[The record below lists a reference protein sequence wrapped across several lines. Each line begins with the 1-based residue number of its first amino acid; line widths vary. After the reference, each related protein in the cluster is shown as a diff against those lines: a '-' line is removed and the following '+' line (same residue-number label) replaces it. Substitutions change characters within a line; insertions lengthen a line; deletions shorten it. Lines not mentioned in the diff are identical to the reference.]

1 MKRLLSVIS
10 LLVLTGTLIN
20 YPVAAKNLQQ
30 AKQKP
35 ITLWTKFNDA
45 NPQNTQDQWLADALK
60 EYTTTTGNKVT
71 SVTQP
76 YDQIN
81 SLLNVAVREGSD
93 VPDVSYVDSQ
103 QVGFF
108 TQNGTLTDLTDWVKG
123 AKWYADLNSQAL
135 ASCTAPDGKILC
147 VPNSTAATLIYFWK
161 DMYPN
166 GFPPTVDKL
175 MVAAKALKDKGK
187 FAISMKASEKF
198 SIELTFY
205 GLIKSAGGDI
215 AGPDGKAAWS
225 SPKSAAA
232 VKAIRD
238 LFVNKYAPEIDLAPG
253 FGDEE
258 PFKRADA
265 GALMAGSWSYVY
277 LSPLTS
283 PDGVKFDE
291 GAGSLAAA
299 YDAGKVDFAPPLAM
313 PDGKPVSTAVA
324 TGWAIPRGAANVDG
338 AQAFIDFQMT
348 TTRDAK
354 SAVPRGE
361 IFLLVSPLY

>member
-1 MKRLLSVIS
+1 M
-10 LLVLTGTLIN
+10 
-20 YPVAAKNLQQ
+20 
-30 AKQKP
+30 
-35 ITLWTKFNDA
+35 
-45 NPQNTQDQWLADALK
+45 
-60 EYTTTTGNKVT
+60 
-71 SVTQP
+71 
-76 YDQIN
+76 
-81 SLLNVAVREGSD
+81 AVRAGGD
-93 VPDVSYVDSQ
+93 VPDVSYIDSQ

-123 AKWYADLNSQAL
+123 ASWYNDLNPQAL
-135 ASCTAPDGKILC
+135 ASCTAPDGKIVC
-147 VPNSTAATLIYFWK
+147 VPNSTAATLIYYWK
-161 DMYPN
+161 AMYPD
-166 GFPPTVDKL
+166 GFPATFDKL
-175 MVAAKALKDKGK
+175 MDAAEALKAKGK

-205 GLIKSAGGDI
+205 GPIKSAGGDI
-215 AGPDGKAAWS
+215 AGPDGKAAWAT
-225 SPKSAAA
+225 PQTATA
-232 VKAIRD
+232 VRAIRD

-313 PDGKPVSTAVA
+313 PDGKPVSTALA

-338 AQAFIDFQMT
+338 AKAFIDFQMT
-348 TTRDAK
+348 TARDAK
-354 SAVPRGE
+354 YALAYGALPALNSSAANPGFQTPYWEAVAQYLKDYGIPAPALIEYDKGTT
-361 IFLLVSPLY
+361 LLADTLTKLITDPSKNIAAELKTSQDEYNASIR

>member
-1 MKRLLSVIS
+1 MKRQLSVIS
-10 LLVLTGTLIN
+10 LLVLIGALLS
-20 YPVAAKNLQQ
+20 YPVAARSLQQ
-30 AKQKP
+30 GKQKP

-81 SLLNVAVREGSD
+81 SLLNVAVRAGGD
-93 VPDVSYVDSQ
+93 VPDVSYVDIQ

-123 AKWYADLNSQAL
+123 ASWCNDLNPQAL
-135 ASCTAPDGKILC
+135 ASCTAPDGKIVC
-147 VPNSTAATLIYFWK
+147 VPNSTAATLIYYWK
-161 DMYPN
+161 AMYPD
-166 GFPPTVDKL
+166 GFPATFDKL
-175 MVAAKALKDKGK
+175 MDEAEALKAKGK

-205 GLIKSAGGDI
+205 GPIKSAGGDI
-215 AGPDGKAAWS
+215 AGPDGKAAWAT
-225 SPKSAAA
+225 PQTATA
-232 VKAIRD
+232 VRAIRD

-291 GAGSLAAA
+291 GAGSLAGA

-313 PDGKPVSTAVA
+313 PDGKPVSTALA
-324 TGWAIPRGAANVDG
+324 
-338 AQAFIDFQMT
+338 
-348 TTRDAK
+348 
-354 SAVPRGE
+354 
-361 IFLLVSPLY
+361 